1 MQTVIIILMRSVLM
15 LILCGIDFIFLL
27 GGYSILRVLHI
38 SVNWVT
44 WIIGSFI
51 IELSLA
57 VCVAILIP
65 GLVPMGVGR
74 AGNLVGALSF
84 FIAVYAASQWI
95 IRQWYLN
102 IKRRTGKWLVQ
113 ASKNLLMF
121 LRKHHQFFGWIV
133 VADAIGHM
141 VYFLPILP
149 SMSGYE
155 EITGFIAIGILA
167 LSVILG
173 VWLWIESSWLKRR
186 IPKAVQTLHST
197 LTIAFFVVLFLH
209 IETFLLPDNTALWYT
224 TAHR

>member
-1 MQTVIIILMRSVLM
+1 MQPADAMLMRLVLL
-15 LILCGIDFIFLL
+15 LILCGIDFTFLL
-27 GGYSILRVLHI
+27 GGYSVLRVLHI

-84 FIAVYAASQWI
+84 FIAIYAASQWMV
-95 IRQWYLN
+95 RQWYLN
-102 IKRRTGKWLVQ
+102 IKRRAGKWLIQ

-133 VADAIGHM
+133 LAGAIGHM
-141 VYFLPILP
+141 VFFFPIL
-149 SMSGYE
+149 SRMSGYE
-155 EITGFIAIGILA
+155 EMTGFIAIGILT

-173 VWLWIESSWLKRR
+173 VWLWIESSWRKRR
-186 IPKAVQTLHST
+186 TPKVVHTLHSA
-197 LTIAFFVVLFLH
+197 LTIAFFVALFLH
-209 IETFLLPDNTALWYT
+209 I
-224 TAHR
+224 

>member
-1 MQTVIIILMRSVLM
+1 MRPVDTMLMRSVLL
-15 LILCGIDFIFLL
+15 LILCGIDFAFLL
-27 GGYSILRVLHI
+27 GGYSVLRILHI

-65 GLVPMGVGR
+65 ALVPTGIGR

-84 FIAVYAASQWI
+84 FIAVYAASQWM

-102 IKRRTGKWLVQ
+102 IKRRAGKWLVQ

-133 VADAIGHM
+133 LAGAVGHM
-141 VYFLPILP
+141 VFFFPIL
-149 SMSGYE
+149 SRMSGYE
-155 EITGFIAIGILA
+155 EMTGFIAIGILA

-173 VWLWIESSWLKRR
+173 IWLWIESSWRKQRT
-186 IPKAVQTLHST
+186 PKVVHTLHSA
-197 LTIAFFVVLFLH
+197 LTIAFFVALFLH
-209 IETFLLPDNTALWYT
+209 I
-224 TAHR
+224 

>member
-1 MQTVIIILMRSVLM
+1 MRPVDTMLMRSVLL
-15 LILCGIDFIFLL
+15 LILCGIDFAFLL
-27 GGYSILRVLHI
+27 GGYRVLRLLHI

-65 GLVPMGVGR
+65 ALVPMGVGR

-84 FIAVYAASQWI
+84 FIAVYAASQWM

-102 IKRRTGKWLVQ
+102 IKRRAGKWLVQ

-133 VADAIGHM
+133 LAGAIGHM
-141 VYFLPILP
+141 VFFFPIL
-149 SMSGYE
+149 SRMSGYE
-155 EITGFIAIGILA
+155 ETTGFIAIGILA

-173 VWLWIESSWLKRR
+173 VWLWIESSWRKQRT
-186 IPKAVQTLHST
+186 PKVVYTLHSA
-197 LTIAFFVVLFLH
+197 LTIAFFVALFLH
-209 IETFLLPDNTALWYT
+209 I
-224 TAHR
+224 

>member
-1 MQTVIIILMRSVLM
+1 MRPVDTMLMRSVLL
-15 LILCGIDFIFLL
+15 LILCGIDFAFLL
-27 GGYSILRVLHI
+27 GGYSVLRILHI

-65 GLVPMGVGR
+65 ALVPTGIGR

-84 FIAVYAASQWI
+84 FIAVYAASQWM

-102 IKRRTGKWLVQ
+102 IKRRAGKWLVQ

-133 VADAIGHM
+133 LAGAVGHM
-141 VYFLPILP
+141 VFFFPIL
-149 SMSGYE
+149 SRMSGYE
-155 EITGFIAIGILA
+155 EMTGFIAIGILA

-173 VWLWIESSWLKRR
+173 VWLWIESSWRKQRT
-186 IPKAVQTLHST
+186 PKVVHTLHSA
-197 LTIAFFVVLFLH
+197 LTIAFFVALFLH
-209 IETFLLPDNTALWYT
+209 I
-224 TAHR
+224 

>member
-1 MQTVIIILMRSVLM
+1 MRPVDTMLMRSVLL
-15 LILCGIDFIFLL
+15 LILCGIDFAFLL
-27 GGYSILRVLHI
+27 GGYSVLRILHI

-65 GLVPMGVGR
+65 ALVPTGIGR

-84 FIAVYAASQWI
+84 FIAVYAASQWM

-102 IKRRTGKWLVQ
+102 IKRRAGKWLVQ

-133 VADAIGHM
+133 LAGAVGHM
-141 VYFLPILP
+141 VFFFPIL
-149 SMSGYE
+149 SRMSGYE
-155 EITGFIAIGILA
+155 EMTGFIAIGILA

-173 VWLWIESSWLKRR
+173 IWPWIESSWRKQRT
-186 IPKAVQTLHST
+186 PKVVHTLHSA
-197 LTIAFFVVLFLH
+197 LTIAFFVALFLH
-209 IETFLLPDNTALWYT
+209 I
-224 TAHR
+224 